1 MTRDDTTLSNEIDT
15 LIEERP
21 AYELDE
27 NEKQMNANQRFEYA
41 VVQLEGHRIRI
52 TNSMREL
59 ALLLSLIDEDI
70 ALLQSI
76 KLKSK
81 GEAQQT

>member
-1 MTRDDTTLSNEIDT
+1 MTRYDTTLGNEIDT
-15 LIEERP
+15 VIEARP

-27 NEKQMNANQRFEYA
+27 NEKQMNANQRFDYA
-41 VVQLEGHRIRI
+41 VVQLEAQRIRI
-52 TNSMREL
+52 TNSIREL

-70 ALLQSI
+70 AMLQSI

-81 GEAQQT
+81 G